1 MTNKIISADFTSQFS
16 IHKLNLPIKII
27 LYPPQIY
34 TLVSISVI
42 LNRNVLILGLNFMS
56 KQRVLVTGGAGY
68 IGSHTCKLLATEGY
82 DPIVV
87 DNQSTGNKWSVK

>member
-1 MTNKIISADFTSQFS
+1 MNRYV
-16 IHKLNLPIKII
+16 LN
-27 LYPPQIY
+27 
-34 TLVSISVI
+34 
-42 LNRNVLILGLNFMS
+42 LGLNFMA

-87 DNQSTGNKWSVK
+87 DNLSTGNKWAVKLGPLEICDIRDIDAEYQESGPVS